1 MGAGWTGAAVVWV
14 LVAALAT
21 VAAIAGRRLFLAL
34 RGGPWARPAVHLTMA
49 LGMVLMA
56 VPRGTVV
63 PDSVLRAG
71 FGALGVVLAVGSFA
85 LARGRHGLHHA
96 AMCGVMVLMA
106 APARGGATA
115 AMAPG
120 MVMPPSPSGAGG
132 GGASTLMLAAFGYAC
147 ALTLAFAWRMPRRT
161 PDPLGHACE
170 VTMLT
175 STVVMLLPML

>member
-1 MGAGWTGAAVVWV
+1 
-14 LVAALAT
+14 
-21 VAAIAGRRLFLAL
+21 
-34 RGGPWARPAVHLTMA
+34 MA
-49 LGMVLMA
+49 LGMALMA
-56 VPRGTVV
+56 VPRGMIV

-115 AMAPG
+115 VGMTSAGMTPAAMATGMAPG
-120 MVMPPSPSGAGG
+120 MVMPPSSGG
-132 GGASTLMLAAFGYAC
+132 GGGVPSALMLAAFAYAC